1 MGMIRKKKHLLK
13 LNIEETI
20 SYDTTS
26 MLVSFII
33 VLCLTGELILGF
45 VTSKRAHGNIV
56 SVDTS
61 KALVFPGVRG
71 YVDHTDVPGNNR
83 WGIDSKEEEL
93 FASKVR
99 SCLGHHNENNF
110 K

>member
-1 MGMIRKKKHLLK
+1 MIRKKHLLK
-13 LNIEETI
+13 LNIEETTF
-20 SYDTTS
+20 YDTIS
-26 MLVSFII
+26 ILVSFII

-61 KALVFPGVRG
+61 KALALPGVRG